1 MRVPARLLVFL
12 LALSAPLAAADAK
25 VWSGTDLE
33 KYSSKLKPKL
43 NADHYATEN
52 LGDYGSHY
60 VLMVYR
66 EGNGPAE
73 LHAKLTDFYVV
84 KEGSATLYIGGKIT
98 ESKEIEPGEVRGKSI
113 EGGKTYKLEA
123 GDTVDIPPNTPHQ
136 ITLGKG
142 ETITYMILKV
152 HAKE

>member
-1 MRVPARLLVFL
+1 MRVPAFL
-12 LALSAPLAAADAK
+12 LISLLAVSAPLAAEEAK
-25 VWSGTDLE
+25 VWSGDELK
-33 KYSSKLKPKL
+33 KYTAKLKPKL

-60 VLMVYR
+60 MLAVYR

-73 LHAKLTDFYVV
+73 MHAKQTDFYVV
-84 KEGSATLYIGGKIT
+84 QAGSATLYIGGKIT
-98 ESKEIEPGEVRGKSI
+98 ESKEIEPGEIRGKSI
-113 EGGKTYKLEA
+113 EGGKTYKLKP

-136 ITLGKG
+136 VTLAKG
-142 ETITYMILKV
+142 ETITYLILKV